1 MLLKMNTGLGGPDF
15 NLVRDDEHDFAD
27 PFEARRL
34 VRAGFA
40 TPANEAA
47 QAELDALPEDEPAD
61 GGDREAAAKAEAD
74 AAAEA
79 AAKADA
85 EAAAKAEAD
94 SADAAAAAAAAAAK
108 AKPVAKA
115 KSKG

>member
-47 QAELDALPEDEPAD
+47 QAELDALPEEQPAD
-61 GGDREAAAKAEAD
+61 GGDGEAAAKAEAD
-74 AAAEA
+74 AAAAAAAQAESEA

-85 EAAAKAEAD
+85 D
-94 SADAAAAAAAAAAK
+94 AAAAAAAAK